1 MRDIY
6 VYGGIGDRW
15 DPDGVTAKQFV
26 DELREAAGDEV
37 SVHVNSGG
45 GDVFDANTMAEAI
58 RSYQGR
64 TVAVIEGIAA
74 SAASYF
80 ALTADE
86 VRMSENAL
94 FMIHN
99 PSTFA
104 WGDAEEMRKAADSLE
119 KVKATI
125 VNQYVRKTGKDA
137 AEVSDLMDAETWLTA
152 EEALDGGFVDE
163 LLDAEP
169 VAAMVTAR
177 DMAAYKA
184 APSGLVP
191 ASGPAGEP
199 QKNISPK
206 DDRKAGEGAS
216 RAGEGASPDVVC
228 VHGTFLRARREK

>member
-45 GDVFDANTMAEAI
+45 GDVFDANTMAEAL

-163 LLDAEP
+163 LAAPEP

-184 APSGLVP
+184 APSCLAP
-191 ASGPAGEP
+191 SPDPAGEP
-199 QKNISPK
+199 RASISPK